1 MTNQSSAR
9 VTQPH
14 MVTKLPTIQYE
25 THITTKIHVETIP
38 TRILAISLQD
48 QPSPSKFS
56 KIDQCATSQLKFYV
70 CGTYLITT
78 HDVPHPPKRQTG

>member
-1 MTNQSSAR
+1 MTNQSSAQ

-14 MVTKLPTIQYE
+14 MATKLPIIQYE
-25 THITTKIHVETIP
+25 THITTKIHVETIHNV
-38 TRILAISLQD
+38 ILARSLQD

-56 KIDQCATSQLKFYV
+56 KIDQCVTSQLKFYV

-78 HDVPHPPKRQTG
+78 HDIPHPPKRETG